1 MARLE
6 DHSPYHFSS
15 PDERIIGKKRSS
27 EFAESAPLPIV
38 EVVDSYSEDDELD
51 IYENNIVRTT
61 SQPDWEK
68 IIEETRQRS
77 DTSDVSMSDK
87 IAKNLEK
94 KDHAKCISIFDDL

>member
-77 DTSDVSMSDK
+77 DT
-87 IAKNLEK
+87 
-94 KDHAKCISIFDDL
+94 